1 MNFSSVTIDQLN
13 AASTP
18 NLNAA
23 NFGVVK
29 MSHDGKVTDY
39 NDNQEKHTGMSKSAV
54 MGKHFFTQVAPCTN
68 NFMVAQ
74 KFENENSLA
83 FSCST
88 PGRNQ
93 DEITLYEISDK
104 QFYKTLAV
112 SHDQSEEQAGA

>member
-39 NDNQEKHTGMSKSAV
+39 NDNQEQHTGMSKSAV

-74 KFENENSLA
+74 KFENENSLDSKIPYTFTLKMA
-83 FSCST
+83 PT
-88 PGRNQ
+88 PVTLRLLKDNQ
-93 DEITLYEISDK
+93 NQYLLCDW
-104 QFYKTLAV
+104 
-112 SHDQSEEQAGA
+112 